1 MKSASPETS
10 FPTLLQEFFL
20 ERLIQQRNVSTQT
33 VAAYRDCFRLLL
45 QFAQRHLKKAPEH
58 FAITDLDAPL
68 IMAFLNHLETERHNT
83 IRSRNA
89 RLAAIR
95 SFLHFVAGKEPTAL
109 PVVQRALAVPMKRCD
124 KPVLGFLSRAEMQ
137 ALLDAPDCTTWC
149 GQRDQVMFTTLYN
162 TGGRVSEITGL
173 RVSDVILEGTAAVRI
188 HGKGRKERTVPLWRT
203 TAGAIRKWLKRTDGK
218 PDQPLFSAWSGARLT
233 RSAVTARLQL
243 AVQRAAKDSPQLGKR
258 RISPHT
264 FRHYLPF
271 RTMSSSRRALTKL
284 GRNTSRDAQLPGRSP
299 DIVGC
304 RLQTVQEREE
314 SVARFVPAG
323 FCVRRGCPCK
333 RFFLH
338 GKCCLEINL
347 CGLDTFVAEPQR
359 DHRAVNSIFEKVHGH
374 GVPQAVDGDPFLLQR
389 GADHGSHP
397 AMLVQQVLYTVD
409 AEAFPLSVWEQ
420 HASVTS
426 LALAQPGFQHGDYRS
441 GDGCTAFLAPFADH
455 SHVGAGAEDDV
466 FAL

>member
-58 FAITDLDAPL
+58 LAITDLDAPL

-95 SFLHFVAGKEPTAL
+95 SFLHFVAGKELTAL

-137 ALLDAPDCTTWC
+137 AVLDAPDCTTWC
-149 GQRDQVMFTTLYN
+149 GQRDRVMFTTLYN

-264 FRHYLPF
+264 FRHSTAMHMLQGGVDITLIALWLGHESPTTTHMYVEADLAM
-271 RTMSSSRRALTKL
+271 RERALAAVQEPRTKQVRYQPTDRVL
-284 GRNTSRDAQLPGRSP
+284 QF
-299 DIVGC
+299 
-304 RLQTVQEREE
+304 LQT
-314 SVARFVPAG
+314 
-323 FCVRRGCPCK
+323 
-333 RFFLH
+333 L
-338 GKCCLEINL
+338 
-347 CGLDTFVAEPQR
+347 
-359 DHRAVNSIFEKVHGH
+359 
-374 GVPQAVDGDPFLLQR
+374 
-389 GADHGSHP
+389 
-397 AMLVQQVLYTVD
+397 
-409 AEAFPLSVWEQ
+409 
-420 HASVTS
+420 
-426 LALAQPGFQHGDYRS
+426 
-441 GDGCTAFLAPFADH
+441 
-455 SHVGAGAEDDV
+455 
-466 FAL
+466 